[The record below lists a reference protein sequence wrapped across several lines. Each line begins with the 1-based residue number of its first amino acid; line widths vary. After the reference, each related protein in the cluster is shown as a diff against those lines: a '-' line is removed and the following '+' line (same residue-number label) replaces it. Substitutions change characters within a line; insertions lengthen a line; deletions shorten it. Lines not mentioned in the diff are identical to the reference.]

1 MSSPVLVPDDEST
14 RSPPPSAPQFQTLKP
29 DEIIDFAG
37 FRDSV
42 LNLQDQCTRL
52 MGSLEEAR
60 RTIQTVTA
68 EKDHYIEFWQAMNNY
83 HSVMARFQVV
93 PPISFPHSTPH
104 QAANVGMGAGGF
116 PMFNPHQGLPSI
128 GTGGTPFQ
136 QPYQTH
142 DKQQEGMGQSPS
154 QHPLQPQPQQ
164 QTSTTGSHAPVNNP
178 APSSQASP
186 P

>member
-29 DEIIDFAG
+29 DEIIDFTG

-42 LNLQDQCTRL
+42 ANLQDQCTRL

-68 EKDHYIEFWQAMNNY
+68 EKDHYKEFWQAMNNY

-93 PPISFPHSTPH
+93 PPSSFPHNTPR
-104 QAANVGMGAGGF
+104 QAANVGMGAGF

-128 GTGGTPFQ
+128 GSGPPFQ
-136 QPYQTH
+136 QPFQAH

-154 QHPLQPQPQQ
+154 QHPLQPQQQ
-164 QTSTTGSHAPVNNP
+164 QTSTTGPTTPANNP
-178 APSSQASP
+178 APTSQPTAP
-186 P
+186 

>member
-37 FRDSV
+37 FRDAVST
-42 LNLQDQCTRL
+42 LQDQCTRL

-60 RTIQTVTA
+60 RTIKSVTA
-68 EKDHYIEFWQAMNNY
+68 EKDHYKEFWQAMNNY
-83 HSVMARFQVV
+83 HSVMLRFQVV
-93 PPISFPHSTPH
+93 PPISFPHNTPH
-104 QAANVGMGAGGF
+104 QSANVVMGAGGF
-116 PMFNPHQGLPSI
+116 PMFNPHQGLPSN
-128 GTGGTPFQ
+128 GTGTPFQ
-136 QPYQTH
+136 QPFQAH

-154 QHPLQPQPQQ
+154 QHPLQPQQQ
-164 QTSTTGSHAPVNNP
+164 QTSTTGPTTPANNP
-178 APSSQASP
+178 ATSSQASP

>member
-1 MSSPVLVPDDEST
+1 MSNPVLVPDDEST
-14 RSPPPSAPQFQTLKP
+14 RSPPSAPQFQTLKP

-37 FRDSV
+37 FRDAVS
-42 LNLQDQCTRL
+42 NLQDQCTRL

-60 RTIQTVTA
+60 QTIKTVTA
-68 EKDHYIEFWQAMNNY
+68 EKDHYKEFWQAMNNY

-93 PPISFPHSTPH
+93 PPISFPHNTPH

-116 PMFNPHQGLPSI
+116 PIFNPHQGLSSI
-128 GTGGTPFQ
+128 GSGTPFQ

-154 QHPLQPQPQQ
+154 QHPLQAQPQQ
-164 QTSTTGSHAPVNNP
+164 QTSTTGPITPANNNP
-178 APSSQASP
+178 ATSSQP
-186 P
+186 THP